1 MDLMNK
7 IIVFLL
13 FSIFFFSCSKESIDP
28 AFAPQNYE
36 QRVVIDYPIR
46 NVAVDRV
53 GNDIGDVPVVGGVFQ
68 RLAEALA
75 DITIETDSGVDGM
88 EVPIEPQVFNLTE
101 LNDVDFSY
109 VDSVNLHSVR
119 LRVAEALDDLS
130 TDESEASRGLNF
142 VNKIQVIMEL
152 DNVPDNFNEIA
163 DGDESNSIVSP
174 NDTDDTISED
184 FVDIYAD
191 HLDQIDDVNEISDN
205 DSLMEDQLNER
216 VDETLQKDSEILVL
230 SYDKKIARDS
240 CTGDCI
246 DMKVH
251 NHNWKAILQ
260 TNRKFKIKVKLFIET
275 VPKESL
281 RLDGNIRFSF
291 VVNAGF

>member
-1 MDLMNK
+1 MDFMIK
-7 IIVFLL
+7 VIAFLL
-13 FSIFFFSCSKESIDP
+13 FSIFFFSCSKENIDP
-28 AFAPQNYE
+28 AFAPQNYV

-46 NVAVDRV
+46 NVEVDRV

-101 LNDVDFSY
+101 LNEVDFSY

-130 TDESEASRGLNF
+130 TDENEGPKGLNF

-152 DNVPDNFNEIA
+152 DSIPDNINEVA
-163 DGDESNSIVSP
+163 YGNESNSIAIP
-174 NDTDDTISED
+174 NDTDDTISENL
-184 FVDIYAD
+184 VDIYAD
-191 HLDQIDDVNEISDN
+191 HLDQIDEISDT
-205 DSLMEDQLNER
+205 DSRGEDQLNER
-216 VDETLQKDSEILVL
+216 DNQTLQKESEILVL
-230 SYDKKIARDS
+230 SYDKKLARDS
-240 CTGDCI
+240 CSGDCI